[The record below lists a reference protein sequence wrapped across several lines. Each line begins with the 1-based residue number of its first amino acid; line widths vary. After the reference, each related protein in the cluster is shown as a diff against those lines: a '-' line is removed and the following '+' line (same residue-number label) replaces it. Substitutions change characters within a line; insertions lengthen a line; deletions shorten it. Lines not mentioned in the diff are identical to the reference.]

1 MRKVDERNQSSPL
14 IPLCSIMYL
23 LCLIIFF
30 HQKSLRDLGCKISQ
44 VRIRQKAMGVEE
56 GTKELRSLKW
66 NKAEMHE
73 QTTLAWLFN
82 NNQEIAIKS
91 LYRLGEK
98 SLNISQ

>member
-1 MRKVDERNQSSPL
+1 MALGWWAYQERKLEDAEGGWEESEFPINPTVFYYVFAVFDYFS
-14 IPLCSIMYL
+14 
-23 LCLIIFF
+23 

-66 NKAEMHE
+66 SKAEMHE

-82 NNQEIAIKS
+82 NQEIAI
-91 LYRLGEK
+91 
-98 SLNISQ
+98 